1 MKRSMM
7 VNNDIRHDKQK
18 LEFLGKK
25 VMHYQHHAQ
34 FLDVC
39 LELETVSKGSEIKKT
54 PCIPVTD

>member
-1 MKRSMM
+1 M